1 MNAFL
6 AKQRKAEREKEKE
19 SENRV
24 KRWGVLCETTTGE
37 PSPFK
42 VDKKT
47 KLTKAFP
54 THRYGRIFLIKK
66 WRLHLVKN

>member
-24 KRWGVLCETTTGE
+24 KRCETTTGE

-54 THRYGRIFLIKK
+54 THRNGRIFLIKK